1 MGFVP
6 GGGTKCFRGFD
17 HFGGDH
23 NFNCFV
29 HNGIEGYI
37 NDEMRQGDKF

>member
-1 MGFVP
+1 MFQ
-6 GGGTKCFRGFD
+6 RGLD
-17 HFGGDH
+17 RFGGDH

-37 NDEMRQGDKF
+37 NDEMGRGGGEF